1 LAGLAE
7 YALKFL
13 PTFRLQ
19 SLRPTIRGK
28 YERENGDDREP
39 EMLHANLLNIM
50 TFNISRTPSSIAWL
64 NFSNNQCSITICDC
78 PRVKRHHTPWT
89 RSVGEPNGLPPMGK
103 RRDFGVGRGGA
114 IGNSS
119 SSADACEKTCGIVR
133 EGGPFRER
141 RQNGSRGIV
150 RRPALIA
157 CT

>member
-64 NFSNNQCSITICDC
+64 NFSNNQCLYY
-78 PRVKRHHTPWT
+78 
-89 RSVGEPNGLPPMGK
+89 NM
-103 RRDFGVGRGGA
+103 
-114 IGNSS
+114 
-119 SSADACEKTCGIVR
+119 
-133 EGGPFRER
+133 
-141 RQNGSRGIV
+141 
-150 RRPALIA
+150 
-157 CT
+157 